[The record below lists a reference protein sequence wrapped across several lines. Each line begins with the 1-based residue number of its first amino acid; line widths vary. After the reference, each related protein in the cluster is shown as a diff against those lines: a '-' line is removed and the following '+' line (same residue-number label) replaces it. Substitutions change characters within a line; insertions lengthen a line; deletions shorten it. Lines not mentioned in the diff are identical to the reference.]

1 MAHDVPPRPFPLGII
16 GGGPAGLS
24 LARFLKDKHGIEA
37 IVLEKDSR
45 VGGKSWTYE
54 HAGLVSEL
62 GTCYA
67 TRKDTFARDWMKK
80 TGMKTAPLGKQ
91 TLDGEDFFDWAGSV
105 GRTPLLIEVGK
116 YLWAARGL
124 KNRVARRPDDP
135 EVQAEASTPI
145 LDWLEA
151 RNFQKMTRLMQ
162 RAVTNMGYGDL
173 RETTALQATRWVDF
187 DLLLSGRINDLQM
200 PVQGWSRLWEFV
212 ADGLTVRLDSEVK
225 RITRGSN
232 AIHVHT
238 GDERLRF
245 DTIICAI
252 PLDDFAQLTDPS
264 DNEAFVNS
272 HVRWRGYCTS
282 LAAVDGWFSEE
293 RARMFKT
300 GFLLGSPE
308 GRLMSARYDAF
319 EPELGGHIYM
329 LAQLTGA
336 YSPKEL
342 EEIALADVRLNG
354 GQPGPI
360 IVQKVWKYFAQYT
373 PAGIRQGLVSRLL
386 EMQGENNTFYTGA
399 TFSHESVSHIT
410 AFNETLAD
418 KIAARVRATGGVS

>member
-1 MAHDVPPRPFPLGII
+1 MAHDLPPRPFPLGII

-24 LARFLKDKHGIEA
+24 LARFLKDEHGIDA
-37 IVLEKDSR
+37 IVLEKDNR

-54 HAGLVSEL
+54 NAGLVSEL

-67 TRKDTFARDWMKK
+67 TRKDKFARNWMKK

-91 TLDGEDFFDWAGSV
+91 TLDGEDFFDWAESV
-105 GRTPLLIEVGK
+105 GNTPLPVEVGK
-116 YLWAARGL
+116 YLWAARRL
-124 KNRVARRPDDP
+124 KNSVMRHPDAPD
-135 EVQAEASTPI
+135 VRAEASMPI
-145 LDWLEA
+145 LDWLNL
-151 RNFQKMTRLMQ
+151 RGFQKMQRLMQ

-173 RETTALQATRWVDF
+173 RQTSALQATRWVDF

-200 PVQGWSRLWEFV
+200 PVQGWSKLWEHI
-212 ADGLTVRLDSEVK
+212 ADGLTVRLDSEVT
-225 RITRGSN
+225 RISRSSN
-232 AIHVHT
+232 AIHVDT
-238 GDERLRF
+238 EDETLRF
-245 DTIICAI
+245 DMIVCAI
-252 PLDDFAQLTDPS
+252 PLDDFANLTVPTES
-264 DNEAFVNS
+264 ETFVNT

-282 LAAVDGWFSEE
+282 LSAVDGWFKEE

-329 LAQLTGA
+329 LAQLTGE

-360 IVQKVWKYFAQYT
+360 IVQKVWKYFAQYS
-373 PAGIRQGLVSRLL
+373 PDGIRQGLVSRLND
-386 EMQGENNTFYTGA
+386 MQGEQNTFYTGA

-410 AFNETLAD
+410 AFNETLANQ
-418 KIAARVRATGGVS
+418 IAAKVRAAGNVS